1 MEKINLLDLYAKI
14 TLDDSEYTE
23 GLDRASGTASSFAS
37 KIGGG
42 LAAAAKV
49 GAAALSV
56 AAGGVAALAKAS
68 VENYAEYEQLV
79 GGVETLFK
87 DSADTVQGY
96 AENAY
101 KTAGMSANEYMST
114 VTSFS
119 ASLLQGL
126 DGDTAKAAEVANRA
140 ITDMSDNANKM
151 GTSMEMIQNAYQG
164 FAKQNYTMLDNL
176 KLGYG
181 GSATEMARL
190 INDSGVLGDTI
201 TVTAETVNQVS
212 FDKIIEAIGEV
223 QDQMG
228 ITGTTAMEASS
239 TIQGSVSSMKSAWTN
254 LVTGIGDESANLTE
268 LVNNFVDSVAT
279 VGENLMPR
287 VVKILDGIGQLV
299 VQMAPVIA
307 EAVPQIAEQVLPSLL
322 NAATTLMM
330 ALITSLPSIIQPLVD
345 QAPFIINSIVTALVE
360 MLPVIVDM
368 GMQLLVAL
376 ANGIA
381 ESLPTLVPAIIEVV
395 MQIVETLT
403 DPTTLAA
410 LIDAAIAIQL
420 ALANGLI
427 EALPKLIE
435 KAPEIIANLVT
446 AIIENAP
453 KLLDAAWQ
461 TITTLAQGIIDSI
474 PEIIEAGKNIVEGI
488 WDGIR
493 SMGTWIKD
501 KVTGFFSGIV
511 DGVKGMLGIHSP
523 STVFADMGK
532 NMALGL
538 GEGWDKSF
546 GQIKS
551 DIEGGMNFE
560 GDYALNTKTAG
571 ASTGGVTFSG
581 LTINISGANYSDE
594 NALAEAISY
603 RLQQMVDRRAAVYA

>member
-1 MEKINLLDLYAKI
+1 MNLFDLYASI
-14 TLDDSEYTE
+14 TLDDREYNE
-23 GLDRASGTASSFAS
+23 GLERANDKTSSFAS
-37 KIGGG
+37 KIGSG
-42 LAAAAKV
+42 LATAAKI
-49 GAAALSV
+49 GTAAI
-56 AAGGVAALAKAS
+56 AASSMAISTLTKAS

-126 DGDTAKAAEVANRA
+126 DGDTAKAAEIADRA

-181 GSATEMARL
+181 GTATEMARL
-190 INDSGVLGDTI
+190 INDSGVLGDTM
-201 TVTAETVNQVS
+201 TVTADTVNQVS
-212 FDKIIEAIGEV
+212 FDKIIEAIGV
-223 QDQMG
+223 IQDQMG
-228 ITGTTAMEASS
+228 ITGTTAKEASS

-254 LVTGIGDESANLTE
+254 LITGIGDENANLE
-268 LVNNFVDSVAT
+268 GLVNNFVDSVAT
-279 VGENLMPR
+279 AGENIIPR
-287 VVKILDGIGQLV
+287 VTQIMDNIGQMI

-307 EAVPQIAEQVLPSLL
+307 EAVPQIAEQVIPNLL
-322 NAATTLMM
+322 DSATKLVMTLVS
-330 ALITSLPSIIQPLVD
+330 ALPSIIQPVVE
-345 QAPFIINSIVTALVE
+345 QAPFIINSIVTALVD
-360 MLPVIVDM
+360 MLPMIVDM
-368 GMQLLVAL
+368 GLQLLVSL

-381 ESLPTLVPAIIEVV
+381 ESLPTLVPTIIDVV
-395 MQIVETLT
+395 LQIVDTLT
-403 DPTTLAA
+403 DPATLAN
-410 LIDAAIAIQL
+410 LTDAYIAIML
-420 ALANGLI
+420 GLANGLI
-427 EALPKLIE
+427 EALPVLLE
-435 KAPEIIANLVT
+435 KVPEIIANLVT
-446 AIIENAP
+446 AIVENIP
-453 KLLDAAWQ
+453 KLTEASF
-461 TITTLAQGIIDSI
+461 TLIGALATGLIDNISQIID
-474 PEIIEAGKNIVEGI
+474 AGKNIVEGL
-488 WDGIR
+488 WDGIQ
-493 SMGTWIKD
+493 SMASWIRE

-538 GEGWDKSF
+538 GQGWDKSF
-546 GQIKS
+546 SQIKS

-560 GDYALNTKTAG
+560 GDYTMNTKTAG
-571 ASTGGVTFSG
+571 ASAGGVTFSG

-594 NALAEAISY
+594 NALAEAISS
-603 RLQQMVDRRAAVYA
+603 RLHQMVDRRAAVYA

>member
-14 TLDDSEYTE
+14 TLDDSEYNE

-37 KIGGG
+37 KVGRG
-42 LAAAAKV
+42 LATAAKV

-56 AAGGVAALAKAS
+56 AAGGIAALTKAS

-79 GGVETLFK
+79 GGVKTLFK
-87 DSADTVQGY
+87 DSAENVQGY
-96 AENAY
+96 AENAF
-101 KTAGMSANEYMST
+101 KTAGMSASEYMST

-126 DGDTAKAAEVANRA
+126 DGDTAKAAKIADRA
-140 ITDMSDNANKM
+140 ITDMADNANKM
-151 GTSMEMIQNAYQG
+151 GTSMDMVQNAYQG

-181 GSATEMARL
+181 GTATEMARL

-201 TVTAETVNQVS
+201 TVTADTVNQVS
-212 FDKIIEAIGEV
+212 FDKIIEAIGVV

-228 ITGTTAMEASS
+228 ITGATQDEVVNS
-239 TIQGSVSSMKSAWTN
+239 IQGSVSSMKSAWAN
-254 LVTGIGDESANLTE
+254 LVTGIGDKSAKLEE
-268 LVNNFVDSVAT
+268 LIENFVNSVDT
-279 VGENLMPR
+279 VGKNLMPR

-322 NAATTLMM
+322 SAATTLIL
-330 ALITSLPSIIQPLVD
+330 ALITSMPSIIQPLVD
-345 QAPFIINSIVTALVE
+345 QAPFVISSIVTSLVE
-360 MLPVIVDM
+360 MLPIIVDM
-368 GMQLLVAL
+368 GMQLLVSL

-381 ESLPTLVPAIIEVV
+381 ESLPTLVPAIVEVV
-395 MQIVETLT
+395 MQIVDTLT

-420 ALANGLI
+420 ALASGLI

-446 AIIENAP
+446 ALVENVP
-453 KLLDAAWQ
+453 KLLEAAWE
-461 TITTLAQGIIDSI
+461 TIKMLAQGLVDAI
-474 PEIIEAGKNIVEGI
+474 PQIWEAGKEIVRGL
-488 WDGIR
+488 WDGIQ
-493 SMGTWIKD
+493 SMASWIKD

-511 DGVKGMLGIHSP
+511 DGVKGLLGIHSP
-523 STVFADMGK
+523 SRVFADMGK

-560 GDYALNTKTAG
+560 GDHTVSTKTAG
-571 ASTGGVTFSG
+571 INAGGVTFSG